1 MSDRIISL
9 PFSSPSPINRSGI
22 VPEDRSR
29 PVEQPSNRNT
39 TKAPSP
45 EAEYLP
51 ARPDN
56 ETLEALY
63 QQRSSN
69 DGRRSPTAAFMQ
81 TAAHGGESRRGRC
94 VDFPG

>member
-22 VPEDRSR
+22 TPEDRSR
-29 PVEQPSNRNT
+29 PTEQPSNRNV
-39 TKAPSP
+39 KQAPSA

-63 QQRSSN
+63 QQRSN
-69 DGRRSPTAAFMQ
+69 NNGRRTPADAFIQ
-81 TAAHGGESRRGRC
+81 TAEQSNESRRGRF
-94 VDFPG
+94 VDIQV

>member
-1 MSDRIISL
+1 MSDSIISL
-9 PFSSPSPINRSGI
+9 PFSSTSTINRSGI
-22 VPEDRSR
+22 PPEDRSR
-29 PVEQPSNRNT
+29 PVEQPNNRNT
-39 TKAPSP
+39 PKAPSA

-69 DGRRSPTAAFMQ
+69 DGRRSPTDAFMQ
-81 TAAHGGESRRGRC
+81 TAAQGSESRRGRF
-94 VDFPG
+94 VDIQV